1 MSTQSHYVTLDGN
14 EAAASVAHRLS
25 EVIAIYPITPS
36 TPMGELADA
45 WSAQERANLWGAVP
59 RVIEMQSEGGAA
71 GAIHGSLQAGAL
83 TTTFTASQGLLLML
97 PNMYKIAGELTATVF
112 HVAARSLAAQAL
124 SIFGDH
130 QDVMAAR
137 ATGFALLASRS
148 VQEAHDMALIAHA
161 ATLQARVPFLHFFDG
176 FRTSHEIA
184 KIQPLDDDD
193 IRALIDDSL
202 IAAHRARALS
212 PDHPFIRGTAQNPD
226 VYFQGRETVNPYYEA
241 CPAIVQRTMDR
252 FAAQV
257 GRQYHLFEYEGAPD
271 AERVVV
277 LMGSGAETAATTA
290 AYLNAHGEK
299 VGVVT
304 VHLYR
309 PFSVEH
315 LLAALPTTTQAIAV
329 LDRTKEPGSA
339 GEPLYLDVVAALSQ
353 RHRTGAQSPEPRVI
367 GGRYGLGSKEFTP
380 AMVKAVFDELT
391 RPQQRNGFTV
401 GINDDV
407 SHTSLDYDPAFSIE
421 PAETVRCVFWGLGSD
436 GTVGANK
443 NSIKIIGE
451 DTDNYAQGYFVYD
464 SKKAGSVTISHL
476 RFGPHPVAAPYLI
489 SQAEFVAV
497 HQFSFLERYDT
508 LKLAAPGAV
517 YLLDSPYGP
526 DEVWD
531 RLPRETQDEIIAK
544 RLRFY
549 VIDAHKVASATG
561 MGSRINTIM
570 QTCFFAISG
579 VLPREQAIAKIKRSI
594 EKSYSKRGE
603 EVVRRNFQ
611 AVDEALAHLYE
622 VAIPSAQPVALALV
636 GASSSSAA
644 AGSVSLNGT
653 VSARP
658 AHTRATPVSLPVI
671 SRRPATPAEAPAF
684 VQRTLGPMIVGE
696 GDSIPVSALPVDGTY
711 PSGTARWEKR
721 NIAQEIPQ
729 WDPELC
735 IQCGKC
741 FLVCPHAAIR
751 AKVYDPVELMDAP
764 EGFLSVDARYKEFP
778 GMRYTLQVA
787 PEDCTGCSLC
797 VDACPVKAK
806 LEPAHKAINMT
817 QQPPIREREAER
829 WSFFDTLPEVQPDG
843 LNLRAIKNV
852 ELMQPLFEFSGA
864 CEGCGETPYLK
875 LLTQLFGDHML
886 VANATGCSSIYGGNL
901 PTTPWSVNAA
911 GRGPAWSNSLFEDNA
926 EFGLGMRLA
935 VDQQRAHAES
945 LVRALEPVLG
955 AELTGDLLNA
965 EQSSAAAIHAQQ
977 GRVAELKRRL
987 TVLVD
992 GRADAVITERAR
1004 ELLSVVDALVR
1015 RTIWIVG
1022 GDGWAYDIGYG
1033 GLDHVLASGENVNVL
1048 VLDTEVYSNTG
1059 GQASKATPRGAV
1071 AKFAARGKS
1080 LPKKDLGMLA
1090 MAYGYVYVARVAMG
1104 ANDQQTLN
1112 ALIEAEA
1119 YDGPSL
1125 VIAYSHC
1132 IAHGIEMDQG
1142 LQEQRLAVQTG
1153 YWPLYRFDP
1162 RLTEQGKSPL
1172 TLDSKAPRLPLAD
1185 YESHETRFRMLQQS
1199 DSARAERLLE
1209 EAQHDVQT
1217 HYHTYLELAAAMT
1230 PEQDA
1235 TSSAGA
1241 SGATPRTE
1249 E

>member
-1 MSTQSHYVTLDGN
+1 MTSQSYVTLDGN
-14 EAAASVAHRLS
+14 EAAAIIAHKLS

-36 TPMGELADA
+36 TPMGELADT
-45 WSAQERANLWGAVP
+45 WSSQERENLWGAVP

-137 ATGFALLASRS
+137 GTGFALLASRS
-148 VQEAHDMALIAHA
+148 VQEAHDLALIAHA

-184 KIQPLDDDD
+184 KILPLGDDV
-193 IRALIDDSL
+193 IRAMVDDTL
-202 IAAHRARALS
+202 VRAHRARALS
-212 PDHPFIRGTAQNPD
+212 PEHPFIRGTSQNPD
-226 VYFQGRETVNPYYEA
+226 VYFQARETVNPYYQA
-241 CPAIVQRTMDR
+241 CPEIVQRTMDH
-252 FAAQV
+252 FAALT

-271 AERVVV
+271 ADRVLIV
-277 LMGSGAETAATTA
+277 MGSGAETAAATA

-299 VGVVT
+299 VGVIT

-309 PFSVEH
+309 PFSIEH
-315 LLAALPTTTQAIAV
+315 LLAVAPTTVRSIAV
-329 LDRTKEPGSA
+329 LNRTKEPGSA
-339 GEPLYLDVVAALSQ
+339 GEPLYLDIVAALSQ
-353 RHRTGAQSPEPRVI
+353 RTADGVQAPMPHII

-391 RPQQRNGFTV
+391 RAEPHKSFTV
-401 GINDDV
+401 GIEDDV
-407 SHTSLDYDPAFSIE
+407 SHTSLAYDPTFSIE

-476 RFGPHPVAAPYLI
+476 RFGPHPITAPYLI
-489 SQAEFVAV
+489 TQAEFVAV
-497 HQFSFLERYDT
+497 HQFSFLERYDV
-508 LKLAAPGAV
+508 LKLAAPGGIF
-517 YLLDSPYGP
+517 LLDSPYGP

-531 RLPRETQDEIIAK
+531 HLPRETQEEIIAK

-549 VIDAHKVASATG
+549 VIDAHEVANATG
-561 MGSRINTIM
+561 MRGRINTIM

-579 VLPREQAIAKIKRSI
+579 VLPREQAITKIKSSI
-594 EKSYSKRGE
+594 EKSYGKRGR
-603 EVVRRNFQ
+603 EVVERNFQ
-611 AVDEALAHLYE
+611 AVDAALAHLFE
-622 VAIPSAQPVALALV
+622 VAIPSAEPVGLAHAGDGAFALAGSAVAERPAHVRSAPVAL
-636 GASSSSAA
+636 
-644 AGSVSLNGT
+644 SVI
-653 VSARP
+653 R
-658 AHTRATPVSLPVI
+658 
-671 SRRPATPAEAPAF
+671 RRPATPSAATAF
-684 VQRTLGPMIVGE
+684 VRQTLGRMIIGG
-696 GDSIPVSALPVDGTY
+696 GDRVQVSALPVDGTY

-721 NIAQEIPQ
+721 NIAEEIPQ

-751 AKVYDPVELMDAP
+751 AKVYEPSELVDAP
-764 EGFLSVDARYKEFP
+764 AGFLSVDAHYKEFP
-778 GMRYTLQVA
+778 DMRYTLQVA

-797 VDACPVKAK
+797 VDACPVTSKVDAQ
-806 LEPAHKAINMT
+806 HRAINMT
-817 QQPPIREREAER
+817 PQPPIREREAER
-829 WSFFDTLPEVQPDG
+829 WDFFDRLPEVQPDG

-935 VDQQRAHAES
+935 VDQQRTQAEKLLHTLAPTVS
-945 LVRALEPVLG
+945 EELV
-955 AELTGDLLNA
+955 AELLSAD
-965 EQSSAAAIHAQQ
+965 QSSAAGIHAQQ
-977 GRVAELKRRL
+977 KRVAQLKHQL
-987 TVLVD
+987 EVLLD
-992 GRADAVITERAR
+992 GRADAVTTDRAR
-1004 ELLSVVDALVR
+1004 QLNSVADALVR
-1015 RTIWIVG
+1015 RSVWIVG

-1059 GQASKATPRGAV
+1059 GQASKSTPRGAV

-1090 MAYGYVYVARVAMG
+1090 MSYGYVYVARIAMG
-1104 ANDQQTLN
+1104 ASDQQTLN
-1112 ALIEAEA
+1112 ALIEAET

-1132 IAHGIEMDQG
+1132 IAHGIDMSQG
-1142 LQEQRLAVQTG
+1142 LEEQRLAVRTG

-1162 RLTEQGKSPL
+1162 RLVDQGKSPL
-1172 TLDSKAPRLPLAD
+1172 VLDSKAPRMPLEQ
-1185 YESHETRFRMLQQS
+1185 YEVHESRFQMLQQS
-1199 DSARAERLLE
+1199 DKRRAEKLLG
-1209 EAQHDVQT
+1209 EAQQDIQT
-1217 HYHTYLELAAAMT
+1217 HYHTYRELAAALA
-1230 PEQDA
+1230 PEQPAPPVSDHDEP
-1235 TSSAGA
+1235 TGPQITRLHS
-1241 SGATPRTE
+1241 
-1249 E
+1249 